1 MSRTAFW
8 RFTTSSTSIWPSPI
22 ARSRSRALRGRDGK
36 RKGYVAI
43 IEASD
48 FDDAEAW
55 LGQSPF
61 YTNNLYDR
69 VEVAEFVPEVG
80 YVE

>member
-1 MSRTAFW
+1 
-8 RFTTSSTSIWPSPI
+8 
-22 ARSRSRALRGRDGK
+22 
-36 RKGYVAI
+36 VAI